1 MVGRWVMGIR
11 RGKSLFFMLPLFL
24 GVILLFPS
32 ERLLAQTEAV
42 DSGKGVTSDVRDQ
55 KIQNMD
61 DLNRL
66 ILKYGIV
73 RNRSANASLKAISL
87 RLGPYFDHPEFRI
100 RIVIL
105 DRQKPIAYLL
115 KGQTLVLSRG
125 MIYSGLLENTDEV
138 AGALAYL
145 LSERMFSK
153 LGNHF
158 VGVAESGHLLTSSV
172 DGKEIL
178 DPVLYAALA
187 MVQAG
192 YHYQG
197 IISAVELLGKLR
209 SDPVLGGKGKF
220 LLEEKIQVLK
230 GSALYFEGQIATFV
244 HHNMTAI
251 YDLSRFLARFP
262 LSAGG
267 HFLLGLAYYQSFS
280 ESRFFHPDRFLFVDD
295 PIPTIRIHAIP
306 LDIGALDAAESEW
319 EMSLHLNPAFVP
331 ALNAEGR
338 LLLLKGDR
346 KQARR
351 YFRRA
356 YNLIPDSPWYSSDY
370 GLSLLMEHHTVSGG
384 RLFEKAVKKAS
395 YDPRLI
401 YDEGL
406 WSNITGDTV
415 QAKDSFEQIGK
426 IAGWK
431 EVSSISS
438 GMDMP
443 KSLRSKKE
451 ESSSLFTKPGV
462 TMEEITKVLG
472 IPKTPPII
480 VAGRTIW
487 NYSHRGIRLIFH
499 NNILYYTIFEKA
511 SSDRFLGAFSVGERY
526 DPEDP
531 LAQKPSWVIP
541 LGRTPVLV
549 FKTSYG
555 YVTIDTKDGIISR
568 VLLSA
573 LPQNETV
580 EQDRMNAKGEPLVA
594 GPEASPLKSQG
605 SDKKKAT
612 DGGRASTP

>member
-1 MVGRWVMGIR
+1 MILRSFLVIVCRRWV
-11 RGKSLFFMLPLFL
+11 FL
-24 GVILLFPS
+24 VCLLLLGGVLS
-32 ERLLAQTEAV
+32 ASQEGLAAQQV
-42 DSGKGVTSDVRDQ
+42 DPEGVTSDVRDQ

-87 RLGPYFDHPEFRI
+87 RLGPYFDHPEFKI

-138 AGALAYL
+138 AGVLAYL
-145 LSERMFSK
+145 LSERMFAK

-158 VGVAESGHLLTSSV
+158 VGASASASSLPATV

-197 IISAVELLGKLR
+197 IISAVELLGTLR

-220 LLEEKIQVLK
+220 LLAEKLSVLK

-319 EMSLHLNPAFVP
+319 EMSLQLNPAFVP

-338 LLLLKGDR
+338 LLLLKGER
-346 KQARR
+346 KEARS

-356 YNLIPDSPWYSSDY
+356 YNLIPDSPWYAADY
-370 GLSLLMEHHTVSGG
+370 GLSLLMENHRISGA
-384 RLFEKAVKKAS
+384 RLFEKAVRKAS
-395 YDPRLI
+395 YDPRLL

-406 WSNITGDTV
+406 WSSITGDIT
-415 QAKDSFEQIGK
+415 QSRDAFGEIEK
-426 IAGWK
+426 IPGWR
-431 EVSSISS
+431 EVASVSS
-438 GMDMP
+438 GVDP
-443 KSLRSKKE
+443 NKFKSHKKE
-451 ESSSLFTKPGV
+451 ETSSMFTKPGV
-462 TMEEITKVLG
+462 TMEEVTKALG
-472 IPKTPPII
+472 IPKTPPVI
-480 VAGRTIW
+480 VAGRTVW
-487 NYSHRGIRLIFH
+487 NYNHRGIRLIFH
-499 NNILYYTIFEKA
+499 KNILYYTIFEKA
-511 SSDRFLGAFSVGERY
+511 SSDRFLGALSVGEKY

-531 LAQKPSWVIP
+531 LSQKPSWVIP

-549 FKTSYG
+549 FKTDYG

-573 LPQNETV
+573 LPKNETV
-580 EQDRMNAKGEPLVA
+580 EQDRMSPKGEPLVA
-594 GPEASPLKSQG
+594 GPEAPSMKGHAPDHRDLKSRER
-605 SDKKKAT
+605 SL
-612 DGGRASTP
+612 SP

>member
-1 MVGRWVMGIR
+1 MAIFVSRWSYAI
-11 RGKSLFFMLPLFL
+11 FFFL
-24 GVILLFPS
+24 TLGGVFFSP
-32 ERLLAQTEAV
+32 AQMIAQAQMI
-42 DSGKGVTSDVRDQ
+42 DSTKGVTGDVRDQ

-61 DLNRL
+61 DLNKL
-66 ILKYGIV
+66 ILKYGLV

-87 RLGPYFDHPEFRI
+87 RLGPYFDHPEFKI

-158 VGVAESGHLLTSSV
+158 VGVAASDHSLPSPV
-172 DGKEIL
+172 DGKQIL

-209 SDPVLGGKGKF
+209 SDPVLGGEGKF
-220 LLEEKIQVLK
+220 LLDEKIRVLK
-230 GSALYFEGQIATFV
+230 GSALYFAGQIATFV

-319 EMSLHLNPAFVP
+319 EMSLQLNPAFVP

-338 LLLLKGDR
+338 LLLLKGER
-346 KQARR
+346 KQARA

-356 YNLIPDSPWYSSDY
+356 YNLIPDSPWYAADY
-370 GLSLLMEHHTVSGG
+370 GLSLLMEHHTVSGA
-384 RLFEKAVKKAS
+384 RLLEKSVKKAS
-395 YDPRLI
+395 YDPRLM

-406 WSNITGDTV
+406 WSNLNGDKT
-415 QAKDSFEQIGK
+415 QSMDSFAEIGK
-426 IAGWK
+426 IAGWR
-431 EVSSISS
+431 EVASISS
-438 GMDMP
+438 GLEP
-443 KSLRSKKE
+443 VKVPHLKKE
-451 ESSSLFTKPGV
+451 AVASLFTKPGI
-462 TMEEITKVLG
+462 TMEEITKKLG

-499 NNILYYTIFEKA
+499 KNILYYSIFEKA
-511 SSDRFLGAFSVGERY
+511 SADRFLGTLSVGERY

-531 LAQKPSWVIP
+531 LSLKPSWVIP

-549 FKTSYG
+549 FKKNYG
-555 YVTIDTKDGIISR
+555 YVTIDTKDGTISR

-580 EQDRMNAKGEPLVA
+580 EQDRMNSKGEPLIV
-594 GPEASPLKSQG
+594 GPQSSPSTNNETGKRSIKSGHGDG
-605 SDKKKAT
+605 SH
-612 DGGRASTP
+612 

>member
-1 MVGRWVMGIR
+1 MGTVGRRWMF
-11 RGKSLFFMLPLFL
+11 SMFFLFL
-24 GVILLFPS
+24 WVGVIFPQEGMSAQS
-32 ERLLAQTEAV
+32 ELI
-42 DSGKGVTSDVRDQ
+42 DSGEGVTSDVRDQ
-55 KIQNMD
+55 KIQNLD

-73 RNRSANASLKAISL
+73 RNRSANASLKAISQ
-87 RLGPYFDHPEFRI
+87 RLGPYFDHPEFKI

-138 AGALAYL
+138 AGVLAYL

-158 VGVAESGHLLTSSV
+158 VGISSSGHSLASPV

-209 SDPVLGGKGKF
+209 SDHVLGGKGQF
-220 LLEEKIQVLK
+220 LLDEKISVLK

-306 LDIGALDAAESEW
+306 LDLGALDAAESEW
-319 EMSLHLNPAFVP
+319 EMSLQLNPAFVP

-338 LLLLKGDR
+338 LLLLKGER
-346 KQARR
+346 KQARS

-356 YNLIPDSPWYSSDY
+356 YNLIPESPWYAADY
-370 GLSLLMEHHTVSGG
+370 GLSLLMEHHRISGG
-384 RLFEKAVKKAS
+384 RLFDKAVKKAS
-395 YDPRLI
+395 YDPRLL

-406 WSNITGDTV
+406 WSNISGDTT
-415 QAKDSFEQIGK
+415 QSRDSFEEIGK
-426 IAGWK
+426 IAGWR
-431 EVSSISS
+431 EIASISS
-438 GMDMP
+438 GMDP
-443 KSLRSKKE
+443 AKIPRPKKE
-451 ESSSLFTKPGV
+451 ETSSLFTKPGV
-462 TMEEITKVLG
+462 TLDEVTKELG

-487 NYSHRGIRLIFH
+487 NYNHRGIRLIFH
-499 NNILYYTIFEKA
+499 KNVLYYTIFEKA
-511 SSDRFLGAFSVGERY
+511 TSDRFLGPLSVGEKY

-531 LAQKPSWVIP
+531 LSQKPSWVIP
-541 LGRTPVLV
+541 LGRTPVFV
-549 FKTSYG
+549 FKTAYG
-555 YVTIDTKDGIISR
+555 YVTIDTKDGAISR

-573 LPQNETV
+573 LPKNETV
-580 EQDRMNAKGEPLVA
+580 EQDRMNPKGEPLVA
-594 GPEASPLKSQG
+594 GPDASSLKSHMLHKG
-605 SDKKKAT
+605 SVKSENR
-612 DGGRASTP
+612 GPNP

>member
-1 MVGRWVMGIR
+1 MTA
-11 RGKSLFFMLPLFL
+11 
-24 GVILLFPS
+24 PS
-32 ERLLAQTEAV
+32 EGV
-42 DSGKGVTSDVRDQ
+42 DVGEGVTSDVRDQ
-55 KIQNMD
+55 KIESLD

-66 ILKYGIV
+66 ILKYGMV
-73 RNRSANASLKAISL
+73 RNRSANASLKAIGQ
-87 RLGPYFDHPEFRI
+87 RLGPYFDHPEFKI

-125 MIYSGLLENTDEV
+125 MIYSGLLDNTDEV
-138 AGALAYL
+138 AGVLAYL
-145 LSERMFSK
+145 LSERMFSR

-158 VGVAESGHLLTSSV
+158 VGVSGSDRALSSAV

-197 IISAVELLGKLR
+197 IISGVELLGKLR
-209 SDPVLGGKGKF
+209 SDSVLGGKGKF
-220 LLEEKIQVLK
+220 LLDEKISVLK

-306 LDIGALDAAESEW
+306 LDLGALDAAESEW
-319 EMSLHLNPAFVP
+319 EMSLQLNPAFVP

-338 LLLLKGDR
+338 LLLLKGER
-346 KQARR
+346 KQARS

-356 YNLIPDSPWYSSDY
+356 YNLIPDSPWYAADY
-370 GLSLLMEHHTVSGG
+370 GLSLLMEHHRVSGG
-384 RLFEKAVKKAS
+384 RLFGKAIKKAP
-395 YDPRLI
+395 YDPRLL
-401 YDEGL
+401 YDAGL
-406 WSNITGDTV
+406 LSNISGDAT
-415 QAKDSFEQIGK
+415 QSRDYFEEISK
-426 IAGWK
+426 ISGWG
-431 EVSSISS
+431 EIASISS
-438 GMDMP
+438 GVSSAKITNP
-443 KSLRSKKE
+443 KKE
-451 ESSSLFTKPGV
+451 AISSLFTKPGV
-462 TMEEITKVLG
+462 TMAEITKKIG
-472 IPKTPPII
+472 IPKTPPVV

-487 NYSHRGIRLIFH
+487 NYNHRGIRLIFH
-499 NNILYYTIFEKA
+499 KNILFYTIFEKA
-511 SSDRFLGAFSVGERY
+511 TSERFLGAFSVGEKY

-531 LAQKPSWVIP
+531 LSQKPSWVIP
-541 LGRTPVLV
+541 LGRTPVFV
-549 FKTSYG
+549 FKTDYG
-555 YVTIDTKDGIISR
+555 YVTIDTKDGTISR

-573 LPQNETV
+573 LPKNETV
-580 EQDRMNAKGEPLVA
+580 EQDRMNSKGEPLVA
-594 GPEASPLKSQG
+594 GPDAPPLKNHTKGQ
-605 SDKKKAT
+605 
-612 DGGRASTP
+612 